1 MEEIIYYSPSIANVM
16 IEEKGTT
23 RVNDASYIVIE
34 DRTIPVVLERR
45 NRKTLSIGIRE
56 DGTLLIKAPMQMQQK
71 VIERFVAQKRFWI
84 YKQVLRMENNCEN
97 QVVYTKEQEK
107 ELRQQA
113 RKRLTERTDYYK
125 TILGVN
131 YKRIRIADQKT
142 RWGSCSSTGTISY
155 NWHLVLLP
163 DAILD
168 YVVVHELCHLRQ
180 MNHSKDFW
188 KLVEG
193 MLPDYQSRRK
203 WLKDNGDRYLA
214 THTLE

>member
-1 MEEIIYYSPSIANVM
+1 MNETSH
-16 IEEKGTT
+16 
-23 RVNDASYIVIE
+23 IVIE
-34 DRTIPVVLERR
+34 DRTIPVVLERS

-56 DGTLLIKAPMQMQQK
+56 DGTLLIKAPYQMQQK
-71 VIERFVAQKRFWI
+71 VIDRFVAQKRFWI
-84 YKQVLRMENNCEN
+84 YKQVQRMENNRRN

-125 TILGVN
+125 TILGVD

-188 KLVEG
+188 KMVEG
-193 MLPDYQSRRK
+193 ILPDYQSRRK

-214 THTLE
+214 TRTVE

>member
-1 MEEIIYYSPSIANVM
+1 M
-16 IEEKGTT
+16 
-23 RVNDASYIVIE
+23 NDASYIVIE
-34 DRTIPVVLERR
+34 DRTIPVVLERSD
-45 NRKTLSIGIRE
+45 RKTLSIGIRE
-56 DGTLLIKAPMQMQQK
+56 DGTLLIKAPYQMQQK
-71 VIERFVAQKRFWI
+71 VIDRFVAQKRFWI
-84 YKQVLRMENNCEN
+84 YKQVQRMENNRRN
-97 QVVYTKEQEK
+97 QVIYSKEQEK

-125 TILGVN
+125 TILGVD
-131 YKRIRIADQKT
+131 YSRIRIADQKT

-188 KLVEG
+188 NLVESI
-193 MLPDYQSRRK
+193 LPDYRSRRK
-203 WLKDNGDRYLA
+203 WLKEDGNQYLA
-214 THTLE
+214 THTME